1 MKKVSFLILMAVL
14 FTASH
19 VHAQSIGVNTNTPDP
34 SAALDVNSTT
44 QGLLAP
50 RMTDVQRLA
59 IPSPATGLLV
69 YQTNGTK
76 GLYQYDGSNWLPVG
90 SVGGANTQVIY
101 NNNGAAAGS
110 SNLTWNNG
118 TNTLST
124 TNMQIT
130 GLGGSGTRVVTTDN
144 NGLLSATT
152 LSSGVTGS
160 GTINFHPKFTAATV
174 LGNSLIQDNGTSL
187 SVGLTAP
194 SVIYQLYV
202 YRQQL
207 TVNGDGQ
214 HSLFGYR
221 TRDSQNDG
229 ISYAQIGVNSA
240 TEGFN
245 FWGDLYTFGISGHNY
260 NDYSRTGGTLGAD
273 VNGAYWG
280 SLGYRNSGLINYG
293 VYGSSAYASGSG
305 YMANNQYTGIGGGFY
320 GGVMGGWVRGEVL
333 GLTAAGEAYA
343 SYNVGNEYTSG
354 HQADIVTT
362 NNARKVA
369 YSQTST
375 TLKISDDGYGQLVN
389 GQAVVVYSEGFQS
402 MLASSSRPVIS
413 LTAVGKPVAL
423 YVSTIDAN
431 GFTVAAV
438 DGSTV
443 NVEFSWTSTAKRVD
457 AIDADAPAMLLD
469 AQFDEHLKG
478 AMFDDGKLD
487 QSGKYLWWDGL
498 QLRFDAPPAQVINK

>member
-1 MKKVSFLILMAVL
+1 MLFCIVNCSFTFNLIKMKKVSFLILMAVL

-19 VHAQSIGVNTNTPDP
+19 VHAQSIGVNTNTPHA
-34 SAALDVNSTT
+34 SAALDVSSTT

-50 RMTDVQRLA
+50 RMTDIQRLA
-59 IPSPATGLLV
+59 IASPATGLLV

-76 GLYQYDGSNWLPVG
+76 GLYQFDGSSWLPV
-90 SVGGANTQVIY
+90 SS
-101 NNNGAAAGS
+101 AAG
-110 SNLTWNNG
+110 LTG
-118 TNTLST
+118 TGNI
-124 TNMQIT
+124 NYHVKFT
-130 GLGGSGTRVVTTDN
+130 G
-144 NGLLSATT
+144 ATT
-152 LSSGVTGS
+152 
-160 GTINFHPKFTAATV
+160 
-174 LGNSLIQDNGTSL
+174 LGNSLIQENVTSL
-187 SVGLTAP
+187 SAGLTTP
-194 SVIYQLYV
+194 SVLYQLYV
-202 YRQQL
+202 YRSQL
-207 TVNGDGQ
+207 TANGDGQ

-229 ISYAQIGVNSA
+229 SSYAQNTVNSA

-260 NDYSRTGGTLGAD
+260 NDYNRTGGTLGAD
-273 VNGAYWG
+273 VNGSYWG
-280 SLGYRNSGLINYG
+280 SLGYRSSGLLNYG
-293 VYGSSAYASGSG
+293 VYGSSAYASGAG

-333 GLTAAGEAYA
+333 GLTAAGEVYA

-354 HQADIVTT
+354 HQADIVT
-362 NNARKVA
+362 NNNTRKVA

-375 TLKISDDGYGQLVN
+375 TLKISDDGYAQLVN

-413 LTAVGKPVAL
+413 LTAVGQPVAL
-423 YVSTIDAN
+423 YVRTIDAN
-431 GFTVAAV
+431 GFTVATV
-438 DGSTV
+438 DGSAA

-469 AQFDEHLKG
+469 AQFDERLKG

>member
-59 IPSPATGLLV
+59 IASPATGLLV

-76 GLYQYDGSNWLPVG
+76 GLYQFDGSSWLPV
-90 SVGGANTQVIY
+90 SS
-101 NNNGAAAGS
+101 AAG
-110 SNLTWNNG
+110 LTG
-118 TNTLST
+118 TGT
-124 TNMQIT
+124 TNYHVKFT
-130 GLGGSGTRVVTTDN
+130 G
-144 NGLLSATT
+144 ATT
-152 LSSGVTGS
+152 
-160 GTINFHPKFTAATV
+160 

-187 SVGLTAP
+187 SAGLISP
-194 SVIYQLYV
+194 STIYQLYV

-207 TVNGDGQ
+207 TANGDGQ
-214 HSLFGYR
+214 HSIMGYR

-229 ISYAQIGVNSA
+229 VSYAQIGVNSG
-240 TEGFN
+240 TEGYN
-245 FWGDLYTFGISGHNY
+245 FWGDLYTFGVAGHNY

-273 VNGAYWG
+273 VSGIYWG
-280 SLGYRNSGLINYG
+280 SLGYRSSGLLNYG
-293 VYGSSAYASGSG
+293 VYGSSAYASGAG
-305 YMANNQYTGIGGGFY
+305 FMANNQYTGIGGGFY

-333 GLTAAGEAYA
+333 GLTAAGEVYA

-354 HQADIVTT
+354 HQADIVT
-362 NNARKVA
+362 NNNTRKVA

-413 LTAVGKPVAL
+413 LTAVGQPVAL
-423 YVSTIDAN
+423 YVRTIDAN
-431 GFTVAAV
+431 GFTVATV
-438 DGSTV
+438 DGSTA

-469 AQFDEHLKG
+469 AQFDERLKG

-487 QSGKYLWWDGL
+487 QSGKHLWWDGL